1 MSQILLIEP
10 DRLLAKTY
18 VEAFKSVGHSVK
30 VCHSAQSAIMCADE
44 IKPSIV
50 VMELQLVSHG
60 GIEFLYE
67 FRSYLDWQNVPIII
81 LTNVPLIEFADSQQ
95 LLRNELKVETY
106 LYKPQTSLKK
116 LLQSIKELTA
126 EKIEI

>member
-18 VEAFKSVGHSVK
+18 IEALKTDGHIIK

-44 IKPSIV
+44 IKPDIV

-67 FRSYLDWQNVPIII
+67 FRTYIDWQCVPVII
-81 LTNVPLIEFADSQQ
+81 LTNVPPIEFADSQQ
-95 LLRNELKVETY
+95 LLRNELNVETY

-116 LLQSIKELTA
+116 LLQSIREFTP
-126 EKIEI
+126 EKIKA